1 MSQLGLFVPGTSV
14 VHRLPARVKLG
25 ALVAAGVG
33 SLWLDTLPRVG
44 LMWLALVLAYAV
56 ARIPL
61 RSVVAQ
67 IRPLALILGAVVVFQ
82 VLVAGWER
90 AVVVVGVVGA
100 LVLLAGLVT
109 LTTRTQDLLDVVV
122 AVVRPL
128 RHVGVDPERVGLL
141 MALAIRSV
149 PVVLG
154 LAEEV
159 RDAQRARGVRPSA
172 RAYAAPLI
180 IRAVRHADDLGEALV
195 ARGVDD

>member
-25 ALVAAGVG
+25 VLVAVG
-33 SLWLDTLPRVG
+33 IGSVWLDTLPRV
-44 LMWLALVLAYAV
+44 AVLGAVVVAAYGV

-61 RSVVAQ
+61 RTVLAQ
-67 IRPLALILGAVVVFQ
+67 LKPLALVLGAVVVFQ

-90 AVVVVGVVGA
+90 AFVVVGLIAA

-122 AVVRPL
+122 GALGPL
-128 RHVGVDPERVGLL
+128 RRVGVDPERIGLL
-141 MALAIRSV
+141 LALAIRSV

-172 RAYAAPLI
+172 RAYAAPMI
-180 IRAVRHADDLGEALV
+180 IRAVRHADDLGEALI

>member
-1 MSQLGLFVPGTSV
+1 M
-14 VHRLPARVKLG
+14 
-25 ALVAAGVG
+25 
-33 SLWLDTLPRVG
+33 
-44 LMWLALVLAYAV
+44 
-56 ARIPL
+56 
-61 RSVVAQ
+61 
-67 IRPLALILGAVVVFQ
+67 
-82 VLVAGWER
+82 LVAGWER

-122 AVVRPL
+122 GVVRPL
-128 RHVGVDPERVGLL
+128 RRVGVDPERVGLL

>member
-1 MSQLGLFVPGTSV
+1 MSQLGLFVPGASA
-14 VHRLPARVKLG
+14 VHRLPPRVKLG
-25 ALVAAGVG
+25 TLVAVG
-33 SLWLDTLPRVG
+33 IGSVWLDTPLRVG
-44 LMWLALVLAYAV
+44 LLWAAVVTAYVVARIALRTVLAQLKPLALV
-56 ARIPL
+56 
-61 RSVVAQ
+61 
-67 IRPLALILGAVVVFQ
+67 LGAVVVFQ

-90 AVVVVGVVGA
+90 AFVVVGLVGA
-100 LVLLAGLVT
+100 LVLMAGLVT

-122 AVVRPL
+122 GALRPL
-128 RHVGVDPERVGLL
+128 RRVGVDPERIGLL
-141 MALAIRSV
+141 LALAIRSV

-159 RDAQRARGVRPSA
+159 RDAQRARGMRPSA